1 MNSFLFFLKNGY
13 FFTNYNIILPI
24 HKKTVSIFVEK
35 ITMSKLISK
44 LGINPLLQSALNDLK
59 ISVAT
64 EIQEQVI
71 PLILQQKEDIVAL
84 AKTGTGKTA
93 AFGLP
98 LLQMVD
104 VENDSLQT
112 LILSPTREL
121 SQQRSEEHTSEL
133 QSRPHLVCRLLLEKK
148 K

>member
-1 MNSFLFFLKNGY
+1 
-13 FFTNYNIILPI
+13 
-24 HKKTVSIFVEK
+24 
-35 ITMSKLISK
+35 MSKLLSD
-44 LGINPLLQSALNDLK
+44 LGVNPLIQQALIELN
-59 ISVAT
+59 ITEAT
-64 EIQEQVI
+64 DIQEQVI